1 VGSTLL
7 VQNSGSPQ
15 LFGGLDA
22 GAGGVSIVNTGTSP
36 ATVVAYGRQTRA
48 NGTVASNAEFPGAVS
63 FSGQGG
69 FVQGS
74 AVNGCAVGSSACG
87 AAPPP
92 PPPPPPPPA
101 PEEEHIGIDMASILG
116 PLQQASPLDDGYVG
130 MDEDLND
137 DMVEAENEDLDQD
150 QVQDQDQDVNED
162 LNQSTSE
169 SEDEQDEGDNEDG
182 SKVDPSMR
190 LINTTPI
197 NIEQQIDDPVTS
209 GGDIVVG
216 YSPN

>member
-1 VGSTLL
+1 M
-7 VQNSGSPQ
+7 SPT
-15 LFGGLDA
+15 DA
-22 GAGGVSIVNTGTSP
+22 HALEQHAARARELYRRVISP
-36 ATVVAYGRQTRA
+36 T
-48 NGTVASNAEFPGAVS
+48 
-63 FSGQGG
+63 
-69 FVQGS
+69 
-74 AVNGCAVGSSACG
+74 
-87 AAPPP
+87 
-92 PPPPPPPPA
+92 
-101 PEEEHIGIDMASILG
+101 
-116 PLQQASPLDDGYVG
+116 
-130 MDEDLND
+130 
-137 DMVEAENEDLDQD
+137 VEAENEDLDQD

-216 YSPN
+216 YAPN